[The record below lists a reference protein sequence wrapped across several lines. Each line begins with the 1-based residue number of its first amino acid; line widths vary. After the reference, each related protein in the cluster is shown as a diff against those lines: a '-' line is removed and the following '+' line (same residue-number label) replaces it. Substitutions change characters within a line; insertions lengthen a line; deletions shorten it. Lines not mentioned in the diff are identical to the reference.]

1 MSSFARKALVL
12 VFAAVA
18 GFGALN
24 ALAAGKSTA
33 KQAPGEKVSM
43 LDGKL
48 SFTLPKGFSA
58 SALPAGSEADGTAG
72 ASGTLYSNATTRTVV
87 IAAQNRIPNGAQ
99 VKDNDSAFLD
109 AAVSGF
115 LSQQA
120 AALPDFSKQSE
131 KSMTLKGL
139 GVRQIDSTAT
149 QGGGQTLN
157 STLIAGSGSRMAVV
171 QVISRAADKT
181 GHAALMKQIL
191 GQ

>member
-1 MSSFARKALVL
+1 MSSFAKKALIL

-18 GFGALN
+18 GLGALN
-24 ALAAGKSTA
+24 ASAAGKATA

-58 SALPAGSEADGTAG
+58 SALPAGDEAKGTGG
-72 ASGTLYSNATTRTVV
+72 ASGTLYSNASTRTVV
-87 IAAQNRIPNGAQ
+87 IAAQNTIPNGAQ
-99 VKDNDSAFLD
+99 VKDNDGAFLD

-131 KSMTLKGL
+131 KSLTLKGL
-139 GVRQIDSTAT
+139 GVRQVDSTAT

-157 STLIAGSGSRMAVV
+157 STLIAGSGSRMAVI
-171 QVISRAADKT
+171 QVISRAADKA